1 MSFLNRILLI
11 LRRSENALL
20 VSALA
25 LIMVLPMAE
34 AVCRMFG
41 VGISGAQP
49 MIQHI
54 TLIIAMVGGAIA
66 ARESRLLSLSTLT
79 AFLKEPVKI
88 WSNLFA
94 GAFAVM
100 ITCVLCVASYQFVMS
115 ERLAAEILAYQIP
128 KWWVQMVMPIG
139 FGLITL
145 RLWWRSGNNWKMRA
159 LSLILSAVLLWI
171 FYNPFCAPAH
181 LFWPFLILLLVA
193 TVLGAPLYVTLGGA
207 AVLLFWR
214 ETSVVDGLSYVQ
226 PGLIIWFKGLLI
238 YFNQL
243 PKIDPDLLNALSID
257 QYSLVTNPTLPT
269 LPLFTLAGYFLAEG
283 GASQRL
289 IRVFTALVGSIR
301 GGTVIMTFLVCAFF
315 TTFTG
320 ASGVTIL
327 ALGGLLLPVLMASK
341 YSEKNSLGIITSAGA
356 LGLLFPPSLPLIL
369 YAIIAGNVTIQQMFL
384 GGLIPG
390 IIMLAI
396 MAGVGI
402 LQGPKRAQVQRQPFE
417 FREAFAAL
425 WDAKWELA
433 IPVVAV
439 GALFSGTFTPVEAA
453 SLTALYAFFVE
464 TVIYRDL
471 KFIKTRPEKK
481 NLPQTMGECG
491 LLIGG
496 ILLIL
501 GLALG
506 FTNYLVFAEI
516 PTLALE
522 WVSAHISSP
531 WVFLLCLNLALFAIG
546 CLMDVYS
553 AIVVIVPLITPLGLA
568 FGIHPIHLGIIFLAN
583 LEAGF
588 LTPPVGMNLFL
599 SSYRFGKPMVQIMKA
614 VVPMLLAT
622 VFTVFL
628 VTYIPWLTTWLPSL
642 FNK

>member
-34 AVCRMFG
+34 AICRMFG

-115 ERLAAEILAYQIP
+115 ERPMADILAYQIP
-128 KWWVQMVMPIG
+128 KWWIQMVMPLG
-139 FGLITL
+139 FGLIVI

-159 LSLILSAVLLWI
+159 LSLVLSAALLWI
-171 FYNPFCAPAH
+171 FYKPFCGPSH
-181 LFWPFLILLLVA
+181 LFWPFLILLLAA

-207 AVLLFWR
+207 AVMLFWS
-214 ETSVVDGLSYVQ
+214 EGSTVDA
-226 PGLIIWFKGLLI
+226 
-238 YFNQL
+238 L
-243 PKIDPDLLNALSID
+243 PVD
-257 QYSLVTNPTLPT
+257 QYGLVTNPTLPT

-628 VTYIPWLTTWLPSL
+628 ITYIPWLTTWLPSL

>member
-1 MSFLNRILLI
+1 MSFLNRILPI

-34 AVCRMFG
+34 AVCRLFG

-66 ARESRLLSLSTLT
+66 ARESRLLSISTLT

-115 ERLAAEILAYQIP
+115 ERPMADILAYNIP

-159 LSLILSAVLLWI
+159 LSLVLSVALLWI
-171 FYNPFCAPAH
+171 FYKPFCDPSH

-207 AVLLFWR
+207 AVMLFWT
-214 ETSVVDGLSYVQ
+214 EGSTVD
-226 PGLIIWFKGLLI
+226 
-238 YFNQL
+238 
-243 PKIDPDLLNALSID
+243 ALSID

-283 GASQRL
+283 GASKRL

-327 ALGGLLLPVLMASK
+327 ALGGLLLPVLLASK
-341 YSEKNSLGIITSAGA
+341 YSEKNSLGIVTSAGA

-396 MAGVGI
+396 MTTVGI
-402 LQGPKRAQVQRQPFE
+402 LQGPKRAQAQRQPFE
-417 FREAFAAL
+417 FKEAFAAL

-471 KFIKTRPEKK
+471 KFVKTQPEKK

-496 ILLIL
+496 VLLIL

-516 PTLALE
+516 PTLAVE

-531 WVFLLCLNLALFAIG
+531 WVFLLCLNLALFAVG

-568 FGIHPIHLGIIFLAN
+568 FGIDPIHLGIIFLAN

-599 SSYRFGKPMVQIMKA
+599 SSYRFGKPMVLIMKA

-622 VFTVFL
+622 VFTVL
-628 VTYIPWLTTWLPSL
+628 LITYIPWLTTWLPSL

>member
-1 MSFLNRILLI
+1 
-11 LRRSENALL
+11 
-20 VSALA
+20 
-25 LIMVLPMAE
+25 MAD
-34 AVCRMFG
+34 
-41 VGISGAQP
+41 
-49 MIQHI
+49 
-54 TLIIAMVGGAIA
+54 
-66 ARESRLLSLSTLT
+66 
-79 AFLKEPVKI
+79 
-88 WSNLFA
+88 
-94 GAFAVM
+94 
-100 ITCVLCVASYQFVMS
+100 
-115 ERLAAEILAYQIP
+115 ILAYSIP
-128 KWWVQMVMPIG
+128 KWWIQLVMPLG
-139 FGLITL
+139 FGLITI
-145 RLWWRSGNNWKMRA
+145 RLWWRSGKNWWMRLA
-159 LSLILSAVLLWI
+159 SLLLSVALLWV
-171 FYNPFCAPAH
+171 FYKPFCDPAH
-181 LFWPFLILLLVA
+181 LFWPFLILILAA
-193 TVLGAPLYVTLGGA
+193 TALGAPLYVTLGGA
-207 AVLLFWR
+207 AVMLFWC
-214 ETSVVDGLSYVQ
+214 EGSTVDA
-226 PGLIIWFKGLLI
+226 
-238 YFNQL
+238 L
-243 PKIDPDLLNALSID
+243 PVD
-257 QYSLVTNPTLPT
+257 QYALVTNPTLPT

-283 GASQRL
+283 GASKRL

-327 ALGGLLLPVLMASK
+327 ALGGLLLPVLLASG

-390 IIMLAI
+390 TIMLTI
-396 MAGVGI
+396 MAGVGV
-402 LQGPKRAQVQRQPFE
+402 LQGPKTTKKERPPFVLK
-417 FREAFAAL
+417 EAWAAL

-433 IPVVAV
+433 IPVIAV
-439 GALFSGTFTPVEAA
+439 GALFSGSFTPVEAA
-453 SLTALYAFFVE
+453 SLTALYAFFIE

-471 KFIKTRPEKK
+471 KFFKTEPEKK

-506 FTNYLVFAEI
+506 FTNYLVFAQI
-516 PTLALE
+516 PTLAVE

-614 VVPMLLAT
+614 VIPMLLAT
-622 VFTVFL
+622 VFTVL
-628 VTYIPWLTTWLPSL
+628 LITYVPWLTTWLPSL

>member
-1 MSFLNRILLI
+1 MSFLNRILPI

-34 AVCRMFG
+34 AICRLFG

-49 MIQHI
+49 MVQHI

-66 ARESRLLSLSTLT
+66 ARESRLLSISTLT
-79 AFLKEPVKI
+79 AFLKEPVKV

-100 ITCVLCVASYQFVMS
+100 ITCILTVASWQFVMS
-115 ERLAAEILAYQIP
+115 ERPAADILAYNIP
-128 KWWVQMVMPIG
+128 KWWVQLVMPIG

-145 RLWWRSGNNWKMRA
+145 RLWWRSGKNWKMRA
-159 LSLILSAVLLWI
+159 LSFLLSVSLLWI
-171 FYNPFCAPAH
+171 FYKPFCDPVH
-181 LFWPFLILLLVA
+181 LFWPFLILLLAA
-193 TVLGAPLYVTLGGA
+193 TVLGASLYVTLGGA
-207 AVLLFWR
+207 AVMLFWC
-214 ETSVVDGLSYVQ
+214 EGSTVDA
-226 PGLIIWFKGLLI
+226 
-238 YFNQL
+238 L
-243 PKIDPDLLNALSID
+243 PVD
-257 QYSLVTNPTLPT
+257 QYGLVTNPTLPT
-269 LPLFTLAGYFLAEG
+269 LPFFTLAGYFLAEG

-327 ALGGLLLPVLMASK
+327 ALGGLLLPVLLASK

-396 MAGVGI
+396 MTTVGI
-402 LQGPKRAQVQRQPFE
+402 LQGPKGYKAPRQPFE
-417 FREAFAAL
+417 FKEALSAL

-433 IPVVAV
+433 IPIVAV

-471 KFIKTRPEKK
+471 KFIKTQPEKK

-496 ILLIL
+496 VLLIL

-516 PTLALE
+516 PTLAVE

-531 WVFLLCLNLALFAIG
+531 WVFLLCLNLALFAVG

-568 FGIHPIHLGIIFLAN
+568 FGIDPIHLGIIFLAN

-599 SSYRFGKPMVQIMKA
+599 SSYRFGKPMVLIMKA

-628 VTYIPWLTTWLPSL
+628 ITYIPWLTTWLPSL

>member
-1 MSFLNRILLI
+1 MSFLNRILTI

-25 LIMVLPMAE
+25 LLMLLPMAE
-34 AVCRMFG
+34 ALCRLFG

-54 TLIIAMVGGAIA
+54 TLVIAMVGGAIA

-79 AFLKEPVKI
+79 AFLKERAKV
-88 WSNLFA
+88 WSNLFS
-94 GAFAVM
+94 GALAVM
-100 ITCVLCVASYQFVMS
+100 ITFILAVASWQFVVEY
-115 ERLAAEILAYQIP
+115 ERPMADILAYSIP
-128 KWWVQMVMPIG
+128 KWWIQLVMPLG
-139 FGLITL
+139 FGLITI
-145 RLWWRSGNNWKMRA
+145 RLWWRSGKNWWMRLA
-159 LSLILSAVLLWI
+159 SLLLSVALLWV
-171 FYNPFCAPAH
+171 FYKPFCDPAH
-181 LFWPFLILLLVA
+181 LFWPFLILILAA
-193 TVLGAPLYVTLGGA
+193 TALGAPLYVTLGGA
-207 AVLLFWR
+207 AVMLFWC
-214 ETSVVDGLSYVQ
+214 EGSTVDA
-226 PGLIIWFKGLLI
+226 
-238 YFNQL
+238 L
-243 PKIDPDLLNALSID
+243 PVD
-257 QYSLVTNPTLPT
+257 QYALVTNPTLPT

-283 GASQRL
+283 GASKRL

-315 TTFTG
+315 TTVTG

-327 ALGGLLLPVLMASK
+327 ALGGLLLPVLLASG

-390 IIMLAI
+390 TIMLTI
-396 MAGVGI
+396 MAGVGV
-402 LQGPKRAQVQRQPFE
+402 LQGPKTTKKERPPFVLK
-417 FREAFAAL
+417 EAWAAL

-433 IPVVAV
+433 IPVIAV
-439 GALFSGTFTPVEAA
+439 GALFSGSFTPVEAA
-453 SLTALYAFFVE
+453 SLTALYAFFIE

-471 KFIKTRPEKK
+471 KFFKTEPEKK

-506 FTNYLVFAEI
+506 FTNYLVFAQI
-516 PTLALE
+516 PTLAVE

-614 VVPMLLAT
+614 VIPMLLAT
-622 VFTVFL
+622 VFTVL
-628 VTYIPWLTTWLPSL
+628 LITYVPWLTTWLPSL

>member
-20 VSALA
+20 LSALA

-115 ERLAAEILAYQIP
+115 ERPMADILAYNIP
-128 KWWVQMVMPIG
+128 KWWVQMVMPLG
-139 FGLITL
+139 FGLIVI

-159 LSLILSAVLLWI
+159 LSLVLSAALLWI
-171 FYNPFCAPAH
+171 FYKPFCGPSH

-207 AVLLFWR
+207 AVMLFWS
-214 ETSVVDGLSYVQ
+214 EGSTVDA
-226 PGLIIWFKGLLI
+226 
-238 YFNQL
+238 L
-243 PKIDPDLLNALSID
+243 PVD
-257 QYSLVTNPTLPT
+257 QYGLVTNPTLPT

-628 VTYIPWLTTWLPSL
+628 ITYIPWLTTWLPGL

>member
-34 AVCRMFG
+34 AVCRLFG

-66 ARESRLLSLSTLT
+66 ARESRLLSISTLT

-115 ERLAAEILAYQIP
+115 ERPMADILAYNIP
-128 KWWVQMVMPIG
+128 KWWVQLVMPIG

-145 RLWWRSGNNWKMRA
+145 RLWWRSGNNWMMRV
-159 LSLILSAVLLWI
+159 LSLVLSAALLWI
-171 FYNPFCAPAH
+171 FYKPFCDPSH

-207 AVLLFWR
+207 AVMLFWS
-214 ETSVVDGLSYVQ
+214 EGSTVDA
-226 PGLIIWFKGLLI
+226 
-238 YFNQL
+238 L
-243 PKIDPDLLNALSID
+243 PVD
-257 QYSLVTNPTLPT
+257 QYGLVTNPTLPT

-327 ALGGLLLPVLMASK
+327 ALGGLLLPVLLASK

-396 MAGVGI
+396 MTTVGI
-402 LQGPKRAQVQRQPFE
+402 LQGPKGAKAQRQPFE
-417 FREAFAAL
+417 FKEAFAAL

-471 KFIKTRPEKK
+471 KFVKTQPEKK

-496 ILLIL
+496 VLLIL

-516 PTLALE
+516 PTLAVE

-531 WVFLLCLNLALFAIG
+531 WVFLLCLNLALFAVG

-568 FGIHPIHLGIIFLAN
+568 FGIDPIHLGIIFLAN

-599 SSYRFGKPMVQIMKA
+599 SSYRFGKPMVLIMKA

-622 VFTVFL
+622 VFTVLL

>member
-1 MSFLNRILLI
+1 MSFLNRILI
-11 LRRSENALL
+11 ISRRSENALL

-34 AVCRMFG
+34 AICRLFG

-66 ARESRLLSLSTLT
+66 ARESRLLSISTLT
-79 AFLKEPVKI
+79 AFLKEPVKV

-100 ITCVLCVASYQFVMS
+100 ITCVFCVASYQFVMS
-115 ERLAAEILAYQIP
+115 ERPAGDILAYNIP

-145 RLWWRSGNNWKMRA
+145 RLWWRSGKNWMMRA
-159 LSLILSAVLLWI
+159 ASLLLSVALLWI
-171 FYNPFCAPAH
+171 FYKPFCDPAH

-207 AVLLFWR
+207 AVMLFWS
-214 ETSVVDGLSYVQ
+214 EGSTVDA
-226 PGLIIWFKGLLI
+226 
-238 YFNQL
+238 L
-243 PKIDPDLLNALSID
+243 PVD

-327 ALGGLLLPVLMASK
+327 ALSGLLLPVLLASK
-341 YSEKNSLGIITSAGA
+341 YSEKNSLGIVTSAGA

-396 MAGVGI
+396 MTTVGI
-402 LQGPKRAQVQRQPFE
+402 LQGPKGARAQRQPFE
-417 FREAFAAL
+417 FKEAFAAL

-433 IPVVAV
+433 IPIVAV

-471 KFIKTRPEKK
+471 KFIKTQPEKK

-496 ILLIL
+496 VLLIL

-516 PTLALE
+516 PTLAVE

-531 WVFLLCLNLALFAIG
+531 WVFLLCLNLALFAVG

-568 FGIHPIHLGIIFLAN
+568 FGIDPIHLGIIFLAN

-599 SSYRFGKPMVQIMKA
+599 SSYRFGKPMVLIMKA

-622 VFTVFL
+622 VFTVLL

>member
-34 AVCRMFG
+34 AVCRLFG

-66 ARESRLLSLSTLT
+66 ARESRLLSISTLT

-100 ITCVLCVASYQFVMS
+100 ITCFLCVASYQFVMS
-115 ERLAAEILAYQIP
+115 ERPMADILAYNIP
-128 KWWVQMVMPIG
+128 KWWVQLVMPIG

-145 RLWWRSGNNWKMRA
+145 RLWWRSGNNWMMRV
-159 LSLILSAVLLWI
+159 LSLVLSAALLWI
-171 FYNPFCAPAH
+171 FYKPFCDPSH

-207 AVLLFWR
+207 AVMLFWS
-214 ETSVVDGLSYVQ
+214 EGSTVDA
-226 PGLIIWFKGLLI
+226 
-238 YFNQL
+238 L
-243 PKIDPDLLNALSID
+243 PVD
-257 QYSLVTNPTLPT
+257 QYGLVTNPTLPT

-327 ALGGLLLPVLMASK
+327 ALGGLLLPVLLASK

-396 MAGVGI
+396 MTTVGI
-402 LQGPKRAQVQRQPFE
+402 LQGPKGAKAQRQPFE
-417 FREAFAAL
+417 FKEAFAAL

-453 SLTALYAFFVE
+453 SLTALYAFFVD

-471 KFIKTRPEKK
+471 KFVKTQPEKK

-496 ILLIL
+496 VLLIL

-516 PTLALE
+516 PTLAVE

-531 WVFLLCLNLALFAIG
+531 WVFLLCLNLALFAVG

-568 FGIHPIHLGIIFLAN
+568 FGIDPIHLGIIFLAN

-599 SSYRFGKPMVQIMKA
+599 SSYRFGKPMVLIMKA

-622 VFTVFL
+622 VFTVLL

>member
-1 MSFLNRILLI
+1 MSFLNRILI
-11 LRRSENALL
+11 ISRRSENALL

-34 AVCRMFG
+34 AICRLFG

-66 ARESRLLSLSTLT
+66 ARESRLLSISTLT
-79 AFLKEPVKI
+79 AFLKEPVKV

-100 ITCVLCVASYQFVMS
+100 ITCVFCVASYQFVMS
-115 ERLAAEILAYQIP
+115 ERPVGDILAYNIP

-145 RLWWRSGNNWKMRA
+145 RLWWRSGKNWMMRA
-159 LSLILSAVLLWI
+159 ASLLLSVALLWI
-171 FYNPFCAPAH
+171 FYKPFCDPAH

-207 AVLLFWR
+207 AVMLFWS
-214 ETSVVDGLSYVQ
+214 EGSTVDA
-226 PGLIIWFKGLLI
+226 
-238 YFNQL
+238 L
-243 PKIDPDLLNALSID
+243 PVD

-327 ALGGLLLPVLMASK
+327 ALGGLLLPVLLASK
-341 YSEKNSLGIITSAGA
+341 YSEKNSLGIVTSAGA

-396 MAGVGI
+396 MTTVGI
-402 LQGPKRAQVQRQPFE
+402 LQGPKGARAQRQPFE
-417 FREAFAAL
+417 FKEAFAAL

-433 IPVVAV
+433 IPIVAV

-471 KFIKTRPEKK
+471 KFIKTQPEKK

-496 ILLIL
+496 VLLIL

-516 PTLALE
+516 PTLAVE

-531 WVFLLCLNLALFAIG
+531 WVFLLCLNLALFAVG

-568 FGIHPIHLGIIFLAN
+568 FGIDPIHLGIIFLAN

-599 SSYRFGKPMVQIMKA
+599 SSYRFGKPMVLIMKA

-622 VFTVFL
+622 VFTVLL

>member
-34 AVCRMFG
+34 AVCRLFG

-66 ARESRLLSLSTLT
+66 ARESRLLSISTLT

-115 ERLAAEILAYQIP
+115 ERPMADILAYNIP
-128 KWWVQMVMPIG
+128 KWWVQLVMPIG

-145 RLWWRSGNNWKMRA
+145 RLWWRSGNNWMMRA
-159 LSLILSAVLLWI
+159 LSLILSAALLWI
-171 FYNPFCAPAH
+171 FYIPFCEPSH

-207 AVLLFWR
+207 AVMLFWS
-214 ETSVVDGLSYVQ
+214 EGSTVDA
-226 PGLIIWFKGLLI
+226 
-238 YFNQL
+238 L
-243 PKIDPDLLNALSID
+243 PVD
-257 QYSLVTNPTLPT
+257 QYGLVTNPTLPT

-283 GASQRL
+283 GASKRL

-327 ALGGLLLPVLMASK
+327 ALGGLLLPVLLASK

-396 MAGVGI
+396 MTTVGI
-402 LQGPKRAQVQRQPFE
+402 LQGPKGAKAQRQPFE
-417 FREAFAAL
+417 FKEAFAAL

-471 KFIKTRPEKK
+471 KFVKTQPEKK

-496 ILLIL
+496 VLLIL

-516 PTLALE
+516 PTLAVE

-531 WVFLLCLNLALFAIG
+531 WVFLLCLNLALFAVG

-568 FGIHPIHLGIIFLAN
+568 FGIDPIHLGIIFLAN

-599 SSYRFGKPMVQIMKA
+599 SSYRFGKPMVLIMKA
-614 VVPMLLAT
+614 VVPMLMAT
-622 VFTVFL
+622 VFTVL
-628 VTYIPWLTTWLPSL
+628 LITYIPWLTTWLPSL